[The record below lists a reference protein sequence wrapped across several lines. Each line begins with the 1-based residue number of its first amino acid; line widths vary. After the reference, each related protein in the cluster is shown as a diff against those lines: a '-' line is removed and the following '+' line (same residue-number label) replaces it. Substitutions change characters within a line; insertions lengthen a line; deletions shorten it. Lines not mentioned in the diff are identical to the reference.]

1 MSSGSDSIPLSDADA
16 LLLKRFGRDI
26 IQDTVG
32 IVTEAIACSA
42 YGIFFALA
50 LYSILRK
57 GLKSRGAIVML
68 VAMVYLYTSS
78 LAAFALDIV
87 LWVKRTQALLMTVDT
102 PLLDRA
108 ALASQPIVFILISE
122 VISFMLSMIIGDSI
136 VLWRAWIV
144 CRGKIWVLC
153 VPGVMLLMTFIF
165 GVTDIACQLVE
176 LQTLDEPSGV
186 CTHPDILMWA
196 FSAATNVACT
206 IIIGVKAFQH
216 RKLMRVFDIPGKART
231 LTTEKILSILVES
244 GFIYS
249 LFFLTPV
256 IAYTGLTRDSP
267 WWYLNEI
274 IVYGSGQ
281 IVGMYPTLIIV
292 IVNFHRTIWD
302 DELPRASNS
311 AALNT
316 LRFARS
322 TPADTLGVEQE
333 VPAGLEAGVVDTKN
347 GILMHTM
354 VFKEPATQD
363 V

>member
-1 MSSGSDSIPLSDADA
+1 
-16 LLLKRFGRDI
+16 
-26 IQDTVG
+26 
-32 IVTEAIACSA
+32 
-42 YGIFFALA
+42 
-50 LYSILRK
+50 
-57 GLKSRGAIVML
+57 
-68 VAMVYLYTSS
+68 
-78 LAAFALDIV
+78 
-87 LWVKRTQALLMTVDT
+87 
-102 PLLDRA
+102 
-108 ALASQPIVFILISE
+108 
-122 VISFMLSMIIGDSI
+122 
-136 VLWRAWIV
+136 
-144 CRGKIWVLC
+144 
-153 VPGVMLLMTFIF
+153 
-165 GVTDIACQLVE
+165 
-176 LQTLDEPSGV
+176 
-186 CTHPDILMWA
+186 MWG

-216 RKLMRVFDIPGKART
+216 RKLMRVFDTPGSERT
-231 LTTEKILSILVES
+231 LTVEKILAILLES

-302 DELPRASNS
+302 DGPLRGSTS

-322 TPADTLGVEQE
+322 APASADTLGAEQE
-333 VPAGLEAGVVDTKN
+333 VPAGLDSEAGGMDAKN

-354 VFKEPATQD
+354 IFKEPATQD